1 MNTVCRHV
9 TTRIAFRG
17 FRKLVESCN
26 VATVPLQDESRRSK
40 LVGIHGLTCAYN
52 LFNKLHL
59 EDARIWGQNPRMSA
73 LSYRPVDN
81 MIALAIE
88 SYSAWKNPYHGV
100 FIYADLASSLPQVDK
115 MRRIYYKMAFGE
127 KAPADQS
134 DFGNSRLNEL
144 ASFEH
149 EIRRSLGNQAMRVV
163 SETTDFSILHVGV
176 VVNDNDFASAVGFS
190 DLSHTS
196 ELLCVLLRAREYS
209 NEGLA
214 YAYIPTDDSDRDSI
228 HLTSGYSVGMAWS
241 RPEAL
246 IQLRSVVCPS
256 SVRV

>member
-1 MNTVCRHV
+1 
-9 TTRIAFRG
+9 
-17 FRKLVESCN
+17 
-26 VATVPLQDESRRSK
+26 
-40 LVGIHGLTCAYN
+40 
-52 LFNKLHL
+52 
-59 EDARIWGQNPRMSA
+59 MSA

-81 MIALAIE
+81 MIATAIE
-88 SYSAWKNPYHGV
+88 AFSAWKNPYHGV
-100 FIYADLASSLPQVDK
+100 FIYVDLASSLSQINK
-115 MRRIYYKMAFGE
+115 MRKRYYRMAFDQR
-127 KAPADQS
+127 APDDTS

-176 VVNDNDFASAVGFS
+176 IVNDHDCASAVGFS

-196 ELLCVLLRAREYS
+196 ELLTVLLRARVYS
-209 NEGLA
+209 SDGVA
-214 YAYIPTDDSDRDSI
+214 YAYLPTDESDRDSI
-228 HLTSGYSVGMAWS
+228 HLTSGYSAGMAWS